1 MDKVGVLVELF
12 LNVIGFLSENGK
24 GTVKILQGILWRF
37 QQGLAVREAAEL
49 AGRGQNPGI
58 DQVRKNGMEIVSKPV
73 MVTDVSADVVEPQFG
88 AELLQEQIGDVEE
101 ALFVQWDTGKR
112 GKRDCDFFPAL
123 VVEQGFFF
131 CFFFR
136 PVHHGS
142 FVSGE
147 LCHQII
153 VLPKF
158 FCRCGKKFYRFL
170 YYTKSVQSSTLKIIK
185 FDKKISRKWLK

>member
-1 MDKVGVLVELF
+1 MDKVGVLVKLF
-12 LNVIGFLSENGK
+12 LNVIRFFCENGK
-24 GTVKILQGILWRF
+24 GAVKILQGILWRF

-49 AGRGQNPGI
+49 AGRGQDPGI

-73 MVTDVSADVVEPQFG
+73 MVTDISANVVEPQFS
-88 AELLQEQIGDVEE
+88 AELLQEQIADIKEP
-101 ALFVQWDTGKR
+101 LFVQWNTGKR
-112 GKRDCDFFPAL
+112 GKRDGDFFPAL

-131 CFFFR
+131 RFFFR

-153 VLPKF
+153 ILPKF
-158 FCRCGKKFYRFL
+158 FVDAGRSFTVFFAVGLCNVNIFVIFTACDIDIHK
-170 YYTKSVQSSTLKIIK
+170 
-185 FDKKISRKWLK
+185 